1 MKKTIFFLSAI
12 ALLGLSGCNDS
23 IETVGTPVQTGD
35 EIQFGSFLSNSLVQT
50 RTVYGNPTEF
60 NENGRYPKSYPVN
73 WEDGDEIMIFC
84 PQASQPSNGRV
95 KYRITPD
102 PSKPAMAVRVDKI
115 EDVGLQWGTGEGEN
129 GTHRFYGIY
138 PASAVK
144 GTAEESQEGKITF
157 NIPELQKVGKWKI
170 SKNADGSITYNG
182 IANTDYAYM
191 YAFTSVNKNEVTDQ
205 NPVNL
210 QFRPLTTVLEVIV
223 NGPNAADET
232 INVTN
237 LNIIAQDENT
247 APVLTGDFICGISTD
262 GSGDEIISVVD
273 DGSSNYSRSSISIPL
288 YINNDDVVEVE
299 SGLNAEDYK
308 GKPIALKKGDMIRV
322 RGFFLRGNDNNLPV
336 NTLQVAVAQVG
347 TASKKKNLQTADIAA
362 TQINIVDLPAMEKG
376 GTNYWMSSIPS
387 NTYISELSIPG
398 SKFSVLS
405 SAYNASNIYQNATIE
420 QQFLDGIRAF
430 IFQTSAKGSNT
441 DDGLTPSKNTFS
453 GDIKVVSESADKEV
467 MSLEDAVKEIAS
479 YLDNCEKA
487 GKMNEFAF
495 LMLTYATG
503 GDSDEGTGNWGGLGN
518 PGWHW
523 DREPRNAD
531 QTWINLLRDKVNE
544 LADVPENRIY
554 TGEITP
560 NTTIDDVKGKIILK
574 ANYNSED
581 MLKYYTDPKSFVY
594 NGPDVKTTAPIMF
607 TFWGTATGPDK
618 SGDWTYQD
626 KNGGMPMDWGV
637 PVWYANSTAQLRW
650 YYQEVT
656 SVGSDAEA
664 TKQQKEDGI
673 TSLFTKS
680 VDLYKNDNSHK
691 TWFMNDLG
699 GYYSD
704 GTDIPDGDTGQEA
717 LAKDMNDMAV
727 DELQKR
733 TENAGL
739 GLVFMNF
746 ADMQPGSGALYQS
759 DWLIQTL
766 IDNNFKFE
774 LRVKGTSGAS
784 YNASYKSGGNA
795 IGWDK

>member
-60 NENGRYPKSYPVN
+60 NDANGRYPKSYPVN

-95 KYRITPD
+95 NYRITPD

-362 TQINIVDLPAMEKG
+362 TQVNIVDLPAMEKG

-398 SKFSVLS
+398 SKFSVLT
-405 SAYNASNIYQNATIE
+405 SANNAANVYQTATIE
-420 QQFLDGIRAF
+420 QQFQDGVRAF
-430 IFQTSAKGSNT
+430 ILQTSTIGTNSNKGVSGNGGLGNRFT
-441 DDGLTPSKNTFS
+441 YDGFY
-453 GDIKVVSESADKEV
+453 VVSEKKENKV
-467 MSLEDAVKEIAS
+467 MKLSQAISDIAS
-479 YLDNCEKA
+479 YLKSCEDA
-487 GKMNEFAF
+487 GKENEFAF
-495 LMLTYATG
+495 VMLTYTTG
-503 GDSDEGTGNWGGLGN
+503 DYYLGVWGEGAVD
-518 PGWHW
+518 P
-523 DREPRNAD
+523 E
-531 QTWINLLRDKVNE
+531 QFWIEKLRDEVNTI
-544 LADVPENRIY
+544 AKTASNRIY

-560 NTTIDDVKGKIILK
+560 NTTIEDVKGKIILK
-574 ANYNSED
+574 ANYNSQN
-581 MLKYYTDPKSFVY
+581 MISNYGT
-594 NGPDVKTTAPIMF
+594 TTAPIMF
-607 TFWGTATGPDK
+607 TYWGTSTGPTE

-626 KNGGMPMDWGV
+626 ANGGMPMDWGI

-664 TKQQKEDGI
+664 TKQQKENGI
-673 TSLFTKS
+673 KHLFTES
-680 VDLYKNDNSHK
+680 VNLYKNDNSHK

-746 ADMQPGSGALYQS
+746 ADMQPGSGPLYQS

-784 YNASYKSGGNA
+784 YNASYTNGGNA
-795 IGWDK
+795 VGWD